1 MQEESMTLVEHL
13 SELRRR
19 LIWVIVVLVIA
30 MIGGFFAAIH
40 LLEYFKSVPP
50 ASEIEW
56 NAFSLWDGIQVYMQ
70 FAFII
75 ALIVVLPF
83 TLYQIWAFVRPGL
96 REVERRATLR
106 YIPFTVVMFLL
117 GLAFAYFIVFK
128 MAFMFTS
135 SVNRSI
141 GLTET
146 YGIIQYFSF
155 MFNILLPI
163 SLLFELPIVVMF
175 LTKLRILTPPRLRKM
190 RRYAYMILVIVGTVI
205 TPPDLISDILVIIPL
220 ILLYEFSVFLSGM
233 IYRKQLERDR
243 QWEEE
248 FGD

>member
-1 MQEESMTLVEHL
+1 MTLVEHL
-13 SELRRR
+13 TELRKR

-56 NAFSLWDGIQVYMQ
+56 NAFALWDGINIYMQ

-83 TLYQIWAFVRPGL
+83 TLYQIWAFVKPGL
-96 REVERRATLR
+96 RESEQKATLR
-106 YIPFTVVMFLL
+106 YIPFTVAMFLF
-117 GLAFAYFIVFK
+117 GLAFSYFVVFK
-128 MAFMFTS
+128 MAFQFTS
-135 SVNRSI
+135 TINRNI

-175 LTKLRILTPPRLRKM
+175 LTKLRILNPLRLRKL
-190 RRYAYMILVIVGTVI
+190 RRYAYMVLVIIGTVI

-220 ILLYEFSVFLSGM
+220 ILLYEFSVFLSGS
-233 IYRKQLERDR
+233 IYRKQLEKDR
-243 QWEEE
+243 EWEEE
-248 FGD
+248 YGEN

>member
-1 MQEESMTLVEHL
+1 MTLVEHL